1 MWSYTL
7 EAENFQENEVIK
19 RYEKDNKKDI
29 YKKKATSP
37 LGFILHPLYLKSFS
51 DGNML
56 LNYAWLPII
65 FH

>member
-1 MWSYTL
+1 MWSYTF

-19 RYEKDNKKDI
+19 RYEKDIK
-29 YKKKATSP
+29 KKKATSP